1 MAWDQ
6 ISITVPHEFVEP
18 ISHVFERYGHGVG
31 IQSLNKLDAEIT
43 TFLPSGSDS
52 RLARIEIGVNLAK
65 SITSMGDLQISPLDN
80 ETDWRN
86 AWKDHFSV
94 LHITDRIVIKPSWIE
109 YVANESELIIEID
122 PGFAFGTGYHP
133 TTHSCLALLETH
145 ITQGAEILDLG
156 TGSGILSIA
165 AAKLGAAN
173 VLGLDIDPLC
183 VKAAN
188 NNAKTCGVTSIT
200 QFITGS
206 LPSEKIHHNNYDCVV
221 ANISSRI
228 GIEKSVDILE
238 VLKPSGILILSGIIN
253 NQALSTINHFESIA
267 IVENHY
273 WKDDWVTFLIRKQE
287 TQDENNE

>member
-94 LHITDRIVIKPSWIE
+94 LHITDRIVIKPSWID

-122 PGFAFGTGYHP
+122 P
-133 TTHSCLALLETH
+133 
-145 ITQGAEILDLG
+145 
-156 TGSGILSIA
+156 
-165 AAKLGAAN
+165 
-173 VLGLDIDPLC
+173 
-183 VKAAN
+183 
-188 NNAKTCGVTSIT
+188 
-200 QFITGS
+200 
-206 LPSEKIHHNNYDCVV
+206 
-221 ANISSRI
+221 
-228 GIEKSVDILE
+228 
-238 VLKPSGILILSGIIN
+238 
-253 NQALSTINHFESIA
+253 
-267 IVENHY
+267 
-273 WKDDWVTFLIRKQE
+273 
-287 TQDENNE
+287 